1 MSTADIQ
8 KVCAG
13 DWKKLNEKDYQLY
26 KERANHEIS
35 DNQPIKYIENT
46 KSRMT
51 VLNKGISDI
60 RKIVSIVY
68 INN

>member
-13 DWKKLNEKDYQLY
+13 DWKKLNEKDHQFY
-26 KERANHEIS
+26 KEKANEIS
-35 DNQPIKYIENT
+35 DNQQLSSINYIENT

-60 RKIVSIVY
+60 RKMVIMV
-68 INN
+68 